1 MLIILDYRAIVSNN
15 PVIKLPD
22 FSRMK
27 LPGWTMPK
35 LPGLSRLQL
44 SGIRM
49 EGTKRLTIFEN
60 VEDISLFK
68 DLGQYWETCWNTSIF
83 PNICDNFG
91 DNVEISA
98 SSTTTAT
105 VSRKCWKTYY
115 CCLVLFTIGRDDTPH
130 LHRREKYSLHTKND
144 YLC

>member
-60 VEDISLFK
+60 VEDISLLK
-68 DLGQYWETCWNTSIF
+68 DLGQYWET
-83 PNICDNFG
+83 
-91 DNVEISA
+91 
-98 SSTTTAT
+98 
-105 VSRKCWKTYY
+105 R
-115 CCLVLFTIGRDDTPH
+115 
-130 LHRREKYSLHTKND
+130 
-144 YLC
+144 